1 MNLFFPQWQGG
12 TDFERYTRGATF
24 LRDMLEPRVEFVNV
38 PINSSLDLS
47 ITDNIKAKPVLL
59 EQLKA
64 VRTLLETRKPERVF
78 TLGGDCA
85 CDLVQITYL
94 NQLYAGELSVVWL
107 DAHADLNTP
116 ESSPSKHFHGMPLRS
131 ILGEGDSDVLKE
143 CFSQL
148 KPRQVIFV
156 GLRELDPPEE
166 AFLEQHEMIRVRESG
181 LRKNPNVLANQTIE
195 ANSRN
200 LYIHFDL
207 DVLEPSQ
214 FDGTR
219 YPTPNGMT
227 LETVIDTIQSLS
239 RAYNIVGFALTE
251 FAPKDLEHAHVLKPK
266 LERILEVLPVF

>member
-12 TDFERYTRGATF
+12 TNFERYTRGANF
-24 LRDMLEPRVEFVNV
+24 IRDMLEPRVQFTNV
-38 PINSSLDLS
+38 AINSSLDLS
-47 ITDNIKAKPVLL
+47 ITDNIKAKPALL
-59 EQLKA
+59 EQLKS
-64 VRTLLETRKPERVF
+64 VRTLLETYNPERIL

-85 CDLVQITYL
+85 CDIAQITYL
-94 NQLYAGELSVVWL
+94 NERYAGELSVVWL

-131 ILGEGDSDVLKE
+131 ILGEGDSEVLQQ

-148 KPRQVIFV
+148 ETTQIVFA

-166 AFLEQHEMIRVRESG
+166 AFLERHEMIRVRESG
-181 LRKNPNVLANQTIE
+181 LRKNPNILANQTIE

-227 LETVIDTIQSLS
+227 LETVIDSIQSLN

-251 FAPKDLEHAHVLKPK
+251 FAPKDLEHTYALQTK